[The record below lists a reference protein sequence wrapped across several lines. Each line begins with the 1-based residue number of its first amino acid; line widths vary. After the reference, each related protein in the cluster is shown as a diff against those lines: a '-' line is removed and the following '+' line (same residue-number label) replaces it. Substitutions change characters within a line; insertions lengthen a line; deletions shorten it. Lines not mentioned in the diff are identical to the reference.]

1 MGTAIKIR
9 LSIAMVMLGLLTGLV
24 VPLVSNFH
32 PIKKVL
38 GTSLRNAL
46 DRFRQGV
53 DEVMVEFVRAESLG
67 VNYTQMAISLFVMAS
82 SVLTL
87 YYIPRK
93 ALDTMV
99 PALFFALNLLMIC
112 IVIGLVFVL
121 QSFALKPSRLYI
133 RLILVYMPQDRKL
146 LPLLNKNLE
155 SHSLKNLHSNLLYC
169 VTVCFLIF
177 QATNFMALYS
187 FNAQMLS
194 MLFGGQITLSHID

>member
-1 MGTAIKIR
+1 
-9 LSIAMVMLGLLTGLV
+9 MVMLGLLTGLA

-53 DEVMVEFVRAESLG
+53 DEVIVEFVRAESQG
-67 VNYTQMAISLFVMAS
+67 INYTQMAISVLVIAS
-82 SVLTL
+82 SYLTL
-87 YYIPRK
+87 YYIPRQ
-93 ALDTMV
+93 ALDMWV
-99 PALFFALNLLMIC
+99 ALLFFALNLLMIG

-121 QSFALKPSRLYI
+121 QSFALKLSRMYI
-133 RLILVYMPQDRKL
+133 RLILVFMPQDKKL
-146 LPLLNKNLE
+146 LPLLNKNLD

-187 FNAQMLS
+187 FNAQM
-194 MLFGGQITLSHID
+194 M

>member
-1 MGTAIKIR
+1 MGVAIKIR
-9 LSIAMVMLGLLTGLV
+9 LSIAMVMLGLLSGIA

-53 DEVMVEFVRAESLG
+53 DEVLVEFVRAESLG

-93 ALDTMV
+93 ALD
-99 PALFFALNLLMIC
+99 
-112 IVIGLVFVL
+112 
-121 QSFALKPSRLYI
+121 
-133 RLILVYMPQDRKL
+133 
-146 LPLLNKNLE
+146 
-155 SHSLKNLHSNLLYC
+155 
-169 VTVCFLIF
+169 
-177 QATNFMALYS
+177 
-187 FNAQMLS
+187 
-194 MLFGGQITLSHID
+194 